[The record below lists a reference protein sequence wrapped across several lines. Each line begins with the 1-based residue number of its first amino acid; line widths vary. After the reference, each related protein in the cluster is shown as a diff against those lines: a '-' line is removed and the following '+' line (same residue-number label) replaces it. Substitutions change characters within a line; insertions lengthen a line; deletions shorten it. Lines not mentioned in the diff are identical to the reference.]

1 MVPRSNRTF
10 CLIAAIVIIA
20 LGWLALNEVCYQA
33 IKHFRRQEDVVF
45 FLNTVRYLAAF
56 FACFLIGPLYD
67 WLSVKYENS
76 VMSERYGSDW
86 WLLSEQEMHMIEIIL
101 LEERGKIFPA
111 YSDARDPELHKEAKR
126 RLSKNN
132 IKKGE

>member
-1 MVPRSNRTF
+1 MPTGSNKNI
-10 CLIAAIVIIA
+10 CLIAAIIIVG

-33 IKHFRRQEDVVF
+33 IKHFRRNEDIILL
-45 FLNTVRYLAAF
+45 LNVVRYVAAF
-56 FACFLIGPLYD
+56 GACLLIGPLSGWIADKYD
-67 WLSVKYENS
+67 DS
-76 VMSERYGSDW
+76 VMTKRYGCDWRFLSD
-86 WLLSEQEMHMIEIIL
+86 QEIHMIEIIL

-111 YSDARDPELHKEAKR
+111 YSDARDPELHKEAKK